1 MGTKYDLG
9 RISMMELLAMGK
21 YGAFVWS
28 SFGLMLI
35 VMITCVGQARARHRR
50 VWRDIEIRLKATESA
65 N

>member
-1 MGTKYDLG
+1 MGTEYDFG

-28 SFGLMLI
+28 SFALMFI
-35 VMITCVGQARARHRR
+35 VMIACVGQARARHRR
-50 VWRDIEIRLKATESA
+50 VWHDIEVRLKATESA

>member
-1 MGTKYDLG
+1 MGTEHDFG
-9 RISMMELLAMGK
+9 GISMMELLAMGK

-35 VMITCVGQARARHRR
+35 VMIACVVQARARHRR
-50 VWRDIEIRLKATESA
+50 VWRDIEIRLKATEVP